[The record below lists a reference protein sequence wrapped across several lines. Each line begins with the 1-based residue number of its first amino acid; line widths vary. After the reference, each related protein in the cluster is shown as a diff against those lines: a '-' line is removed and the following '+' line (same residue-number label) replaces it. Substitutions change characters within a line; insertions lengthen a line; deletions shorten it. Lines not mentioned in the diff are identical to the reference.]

1 MPGKSARYALH
12 AALEMALSP
21 DEPVTV
27 ASVAAGFGIPP
38 TALAKV
44 FQQLVRAGLALGTRG
59 VGGGYRLARRAND
72 VSVLDVLSAFAP
84 QPSAGRCLVAERP
97 DGACPRLGCGL
108 RQLFDEADE
117 LLRCTFASVSLE
129 TLARRTRAASARPIP
144 AARSAARGA
153 GTRAEPRRR
162 HAAAVGPRRKPGA
175 RR

>member
-27 ASVAAGFGIPP
+27 ASVAARFGIPP

-44 FQQLVRAGLALGTRG
+44 FQQLVRSGLALGTRG

-72 VSVLDVLSAFAP
+72 ISVLDVLSAFAP
-84 QPSAGRCLVAERP
+84 PPTPGRCLVAERP
-97 DGACPRLGCGL
+97 DGACPRLGGCGL

-129 TLARRTRAASARPIP
+129 TLARRTGPP
-144 AARSAARGA
+144 
-153 GTRAEPRRR
+153 PV
-162 HAAAVGPRRKPGA
+162 AAAPAGA
-175 RR
+175 RTARRPRSRPGR